1 VVFYLTTTLQFL
13 RIRTVLTCRNTPVIN
28 TRASHRLIALLAL
41 GAAVA
46 VGCSNGKAKDKP
58 ETEAEA
64 GVPVEVQP
72 LHRASMVAVYSGTA
86 PIEAHDEAEVVAKVG
101 GEVRQILVEEG
112 DAVQSG
118 QVLARLDGD
127 RLRLEVAQTE
137 ANLRKLERDYKRQLE
152 LSEKGLV
159 AKGTAENA
167 KFDLDALRAA
177 YDRARL
183 ELSYTEI
190 KAPIAGVISARY
202 IKLGNTIAPN
212 EATFRVTDLDPLVA
226 YVHIPE
232 KEFRKLAPQQ
242 TAEVVVDALGG
253 ERFPGVISR
262 ISPTVDPKT
271 GTFRARVEVPD
282 PSRRLKPGMFARINI
297 VYERRENA
305 LQLPRVA
312 IIDADGGQSVF
323 VVVDGKAEQRE
334 VRTGLANNGWLE
346 VVDGL
351 DGSEQVVVVGQA
363 GLKTGSTVKVVREAT
378 PKGAAS
384 PTAKAK

>member
-1 VVFYLTTTLQFL
+1 M
-13 RIRTVLTCRNTPVIN
+13 
-28 TRASHRLIALLAL
+28 RASRRLPALLVL
-41 GAAVA
+41 AAA
-46 VGCSNGKAKDKP
+46 IAAGCSNGKAKDKP
-58 ETEAEA
+58 EAEAETA
-64 GVPVEVQP
+64 VPVEVQP
-72 LHRASMVAVYSGTA
+72 LRRAAMVAVYSGTA
-86 PIEAHDEAEVVAKVG
+86 PIEAHEEAEVVAKVG

-112 DAVQSG
+112 DAVQAG
-118 QVLARLDGD
+118 QLLARLDGD

-183 ELSYTEI
+183 ELGYTEI
-190 KAPIAGVISARY
+190 RAPISGVVSARY
-202 IKLGNTIAPN
+202 IKLGNTISPNAP
-212 EATFRVTDLDPLVA
+212 TFRVTDLDPLVA

-242 TAEVVVDALGG
+242 TADVVVDALGG
-253 ERFPGVISR
+253 ERFTGVISR

-282 PSRRLKPGMFARINI
+282 PSRRLKPGMFARVNI

-305 LQLPRVA
+305 LQLPRA
-312 IIDADGGQSVF
+312 AMLDADGTQSVF
-323 VVVDGKAEQRE
+323 IVVDGKAQQRPL
-334 VRTGLANNGWLE
+334 RTGLANNGWLE
-346 VVDGL
+346 VVEGL
-351 DGSEQVVVVGQA
+351 DGTEQVVVVGQA
-363 GLKTGSTVKVVREAT
+363 GLKTGSTVKVVDTAQ
-378 PKGAAS
+378 PKGAPA
-384 PTAKAK
+384 TAAKAK